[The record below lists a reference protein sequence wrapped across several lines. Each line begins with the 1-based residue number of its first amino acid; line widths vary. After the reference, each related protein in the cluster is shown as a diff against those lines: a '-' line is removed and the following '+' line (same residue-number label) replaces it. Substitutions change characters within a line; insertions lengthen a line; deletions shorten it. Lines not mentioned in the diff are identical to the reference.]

1 MSKKIGEELDSDI
14 HFEMLNSFTLF
25 IEHFSPVLDK
35 AETYHKHIVAE
46 NLINPSE
53 SNKEKLETEGNIKMQ
68 KLFIKNLNNKV
79 TSVVKIRLFSSENF
93 YPDIHTLLEMAQ
105 LHCFQVFLLSQGFLA
120 YSKLFSHQEKKLL
133 NLHCL

>member
-1 MSKKIGEELDSDI
+1 MSRKIGEELDSDI

-53 SNKEKLETEGNIKMQ
+53 SNKEKLEI
-68 KLFIKNLNNKV
+68 NLYILYNYKPFNV
-79 TSVVKIRLFSSENF
+79 
-93 YPDIHTLLEMAQ
+93 LLP
-105 LHCFQVFLLSQGFLA
+105 
-120 YSKLFSHQEKKLL
+120 
-133 NLHCL
+133 